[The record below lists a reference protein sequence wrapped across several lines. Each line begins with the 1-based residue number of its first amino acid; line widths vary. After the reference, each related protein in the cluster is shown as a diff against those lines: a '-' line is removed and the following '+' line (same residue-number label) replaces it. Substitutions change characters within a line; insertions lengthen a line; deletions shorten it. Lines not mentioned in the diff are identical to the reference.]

1 MRYVSPTFVFCSV
14 RIHNNSTLD
23 YRMQVLHF
31 CFAQLGYI
39 TILLFIVRLPNE
51 TAQND
56 VRYASPTFL
65 FCSVRIHNNST
76 VRLPNKTTQNDVR
89 YVSPTFVLCSVMK
102 SLCAVAFGN
111 LNVKCRIVMYL
122 LTS

>member
-1 MRYVSPTFVFCSV
+1 MKPHKMMCV
-14 RIHNNSTLD
+14 
-23 YRMQVLHF
+23 MQVLHF

-39 TILLFIVRLPNE
+39 TVLLLIVRLPNK
-51 TAQND
+51 TTQN
-56 VRYASPTFL
+56 VRYVSPTFV